1 MVKSPKIEI
10 FENFDKSAPS
20 KIENLVEISVFLNE
34 MVIRPTNKVQ
44 ETHLWYWFFK
54 PDRLVKV
61 SEFFKWFQSDFFKNR
76 LKLEF
81 FWVLLLCCPVQY
93 WKASASQLPR
103 VHFFQDFL
111 FFLIFFRPDFFRILF
126 FGSFAI
132 LRHGILCP
140 GDCPDPLGPPSRHA
154 WPPPPPPLP
163 SAPPTSLSP
172 GRATPTPPRPS

>member
-10 FENFDKSAPS
+10 FENFEKSAPS
-20 KIENLVEISVFLNE
+20 KIENLVEISVFFNE

-61 SEFFKWFQSDFFKNR
+61 SDFLKWFQSDFFKNR

-93 WKASASQLPR
+93 CWYWKASATQFPR
-103 VHFFQDFL
+103 VLFFQDFRFL
-111 FFLIFFRPDFFRILF
+111 KFFPTRFFSNFNFCGHFP
-126 FGSFAI
+126 I
-132 LRHGILCP
+132 LRHRKVIKVIKK
-140 GDCPDPLGPPSRHA
+140 
-154 WPPPPPPLP
+154 
-163 SAPPTSLSP
+163 SLFHY
-172 GRATPTPPRPS
+172 

>member
-10 FENFDKSAPS
+10 FENFEKSAPS
-20 KIENLVEISVFLNE
+20 KIENLVEISVFFNE

-61 SEFFKWFQSDFFKNR
+61 SDFFKWFQSDFFKNR

-93 WKASASQLPR
+93 CTVLYSTVQYCTVLCSTGQYCTVLCSNRKGPEPVR
-103 VHFFQDFL
+103 VE
-111 FFLIFFRPDFFRILF
+111 
-126 FGSFAI
+126 
-132 LRHGILCP
+132 
-140 GDCPDPLGPPSRHA
+140 
-154 WPPPPPPLP
+154 
-163 SAPPTSLSP
+163 P
-172 GRATPTPPRPS
+172 GRAKKIRNRSGSNRAGPKK